1 MESQFPQALGGFQ
14 TSTRRLQTTHHPT
27 HPGFYTRKQQI
38 LNSLVDSQSDR
49 NSKGHHS
56 SIDEP
61 ILPLIEI
68 LNKHEDYVTVSS
80 CSGRVSIYSISNNG
94 SLSGGGGDGT
104 LRKSLSG
111 RPDYNSGNLTIGNEF
126 ENNHF
131 HRHQDDDFGMEELL
145 DDSSSIKFGAGKLLF
160 ITHSQIDLPKEKD
173 GEIVK
178 DFLLNKIFG
187 IESDDVIF
195 STADIKDNFD
205 LLQTNE
211 YRLVYFKF
219 EPMVLQVEAR
229 TLDSAK
235 NLINLTFESGYRE
248 SGLLTNSKRHLVTI
262 RNSQKIDA
270 PIGYINLKTQKLHL
284 FADLS
289 YILLLGTLSNQ
300 KFEEN
305 SRKINE
311 LITALDEHLFGDFGS
326 GDNGIKKITK
336 DGKTSEH
343 KEERRERKRRD
354 GLARQ
359 IGLRKSGTLS
369 DGNDGDVSTVD
380 DESQGLDNV

>member
-1 MESQFPQALGGFQ
+1 MESQFPQPLGGFQ
-14 TSTRRLQTTHHPT
+14 TSTRRLQTTHNPT

-38 LNSLVDSQSDR
+38 LNSLVDFRSDR
-49 NSKGHHS
+49 NSKGHNS

-80 CSGRVSIYSISNNG
+80 CSGRISIYSISNN
-94 SLSGGGGDGT
+94 
-104 LRKSLSG
+104 
-111 RPDYNSGNLTIGNEF
+111 
-126 ENNHF
+126 
-131 HRHQDDDFGMEELL
+131 DDDFGIEELS
-145 DDSSSIKFGAGKLLF
+145 DDSSTIKFGAGKLLF
-160 ITHSQIDLPKEKD
+160 ITHSQIDLPKKKD
-173 GEIVK
+173 DEIVK
-178 DFLLNKIFG
+178 EFLINKIFG
-187 IESDDVIF
+187 IESDDLIF

-219 EPMVLQVEAR
+219 EPMVESR

-270 PIGYINLKTQKLHL
+270 PIGYINLKTQKLHI

-326 GDNGIKKITK
+326 GDDGIKKIIK
-336 DGKTSEH
+336 DGGKTSEH

-380 DESQGLDNV
+380 DESQGLDNVL